1 MNAQPPQAPP
11 IVPSRFY
18 YVLKLFTDVRPG
30 ESITALLLALN
41 IFLILMGYYVLK
53 PVREALILGQGTA
66 ELKTY
71 MSALQVVVLAFVVPY
86 YGRLVARMDRLR
98 VINTVTAF
106 FVVCLVVFFALG
118 QARVPLGIVY
128 FLWIGIFNLMVV
140 AQFWSFANDIYTKD
154 QGERLFPIVGFG
166 ASLGAVFGSRFA
178 GVFIASMGVLD
189 LMLVGAA
196 ILVIQAALTNYI
208 DRRQAR
214 LGGAPAR
221 TATPPA
227 TAAAAKPPVNAF
239 QLVFKT
245 RYLLLMAFML
255 LLANTVNT
263 TGEYILG
270 HIVRDAA
277 IEHVGNDSAA
287 VGREI
292 GQFYSNYFTY
302 VNILGLFLQMFVVS
316 RVVKHLGVSVGVLI
330 LPILSMTA
338 YGIAGFIPFLH
349 AVLGAKVAENA
360 TDYSINNTVRN
371 MLFLP
376 CTREQK
382 YSAKQVIDSF
392 FVRMGDVVSAVLV
405 FVCTTF
411 FSLHPRGFAV
421 INVVLGIAW
430 FLMARRIGQEYKA
443 LSASQQPPAMSA

>member
-178 GVFIASMGVLD
+178 GVFIASLGVLD

-214 LGGAPAR
+214 LGGGAR
-221 TATPPA
+221 TDGHAASCRRDGRRGQATGQRLSAGLQDEVPA
-227 TAAAAKPPVNAF
+227 ADGLHAAAG
-239 QLVFKT
+239 QY
-245 RYLLLMAFML
+245 RQ
-255 LLANTVNT
+255 
-263 TGEYILG
+263 
-270 HIVRDAA
+270 HD
-277 IEHVGNDSAA
+277 
-287 VGREI
+287 GR
-292 GQFYSNYFTY
+292 
-302 VNILGLFLQMFVVS
+302 V
-316 RVVKHLGVSVGVLI
+316 
-330 LPILSMTA
+330 
-338 YGIAGFIPFLH
+338 
-349 AVLGAKVAENA
+349 
-360 TDYSINNTVRN
+360 
-371 MLFLP
+371 
-376 CTREQK
+376 
-382 YSAKQVIDSF
+382 
-392 FVRMGDVVSAVLV
+392 
-405 FVCTTF
+405 
-411 FSLHPRGFAV
+411 HPRPHRA
-421 INVVLGIAW
+421 
-430 FLMARRIGQEYKA
+430 
-443 LSASQQPPAMSA
+443 